1 MKPAVPVQE
10 QIAQALW
17 VQEQAE
23 QTSRV
28 SMTFTEKNSG
38 SWPYKKKSERWYLR
52 DVDERAQN
60 LCLQLSKVMAQIVR
74 HNHKGQIWFRA
85 LAKFRRNQRLWPS
98 QTRLKKRS
106 SHWLE
111 WQSKMMAHHETTI

>member
-1 MKPAVPVQE
+1 MHE
-10 QIAQALW
+10 QIAQAPR

-28 SMTFTEKNSG
+28 NMTFTEKNPE

-52 DVDERAQN
+52 DVDERTQN
-60 LCLQLSKVMAQIVR
+60 LCIQLSKVMAQIVR

-85 LAKFRRNQRLWPS
+85 VAKFKRNQRLWPS
-98 QTRLKKRS
+98 
-106 SHWLE
+106 
-111 WQSKMMAHHETTI
+111 